1 MPKPTGISHGHPRQ
15 DIPPYRVPMTQP
27 HHSFLHACTR
37 DLVGPHEGPI
47 CSYGSPQTFSARPSD
62 GRLRQQKYLL
72 FLRVIYIAN
81 VLVAGYVGSL
91 SFIATRSLASQ
102 FVFHGAFAQSDAFR
116 LVGALW
122 LGITLLSVIGIFKPI
137 LMTPV
142 LLLQLWY
149 KGTWLIAALIQAS
162 VDKNLGSVPPQ
173 MAVFF
178 AVWIV
183 VLPFAIPW
191 RHFVAA
197 GDAALRA

>member
-1 MPKPTGISHGHPRQ
+1 MQEKLTRGMAALFKALADGGGIVR
-15 DIPPYRVPMTQP
+15 
-27 HHSFLHACTR
+27 
-37 DLVGPHEGPI
+37 
-47 CSYGSPQTFSARPSD
+47 
-62 GRLRQQKYLL
+62 
-72 FLRVIYIAN
+72 
-81 VLVAGYVGSL
+81 
-91 SFIATRSLASQ
+91 
-102 FVFHGAFAQSDAFR
+102 AQSDAFR

-122 LGITLLSVIGIFKPI
+122 LGITLLSIIGIFKPV

-142 LLLQLWY
+142 FLLQLWY

-191 RHFVAA
+191 RHFFAA
-197 GDAALRA
+197 GDAAFRA